1 MKYILTL
8 NENSDRNTQKSH
20 ADSHSVGKL
29 NLLKYFRIIY
39 QCLLPQP
46 LLLFAFFTLN
56 THAAPAENSSP
67 IIINDNAAWCWFQ
80 DERAVI
86 HNGQLY
92 VGSVASKLGTNG
104 AERGGNIEVARYPL
118 DHSHPAVVNVMHDG
132 LQDDDHNVPAL
143 LALPNNDILAI
154 YSKHNADRK
163 IRYRMLSPA
172 LQAKDDQWLPEIDMT
187 RKDKITY
194 ANLFRLSAENQGKGR
209 IYNFYRGINFNPS
222 FDISDDNGKT
232 WSKGQH
238 FIANQG
244 RPYVKYISNNKDE
257 IHFVTTEQHPR
268 VFNNSIYHGYLK
280 NGKVFNSYHKQVH
293 DLNEGPLTT
302 DKLTKVYQGGENNVA
317 WTVDL
322 HLDPDGNPYTV
333 ISVQVN
339 DGQKNRHQGEKH
351 GDDMRYYYANLQQ
364 SKWWQFGKNSTWKV
378 DEIAYAGSR
387 LYDRE
392 QDYTGLAALDP
403 SNKNSM
409 IISTNADP
417 VTGQPLISR
426 SDNKRHWELYKGIR
440 KENGKWTWAPLTSNS
455 AEDNLRPII
464 PINNDS
470 DDLYLLWMKGRY
482 VSYQN
487 IDTKVMMQVNPKSL

>member
-1 MKYILTL
+1 MKIKFINCYQYIQFIVL
-8 NENSDRNTQKSH
+8 
-20 ADSHSVGKL
+20 
-29 NLLKYFRIIY
+29 I
-39 QCLLPQP
+39 
-46 LLLFAFFTLN
+46 LFALTSLSTQAN
-56 THAAPAENSSP
+56 KVTDSSP

-80 DERAVI
+80 DERVI
-86 HNGQLY
+86 IHHGQLY

-104 AERGGNIEVARYPL
+104 VERGGNIEVARYPL
-118 DHSHPAVVNVMHDG
+118 DHSHPAVINVMHDG

-143 LALPNNDILAI
+143 LALPNNDILAV
-154 YSKHNADRK
+154 YSKHNADRN
-163 IRYRMLSPA
+163 IRYRMLSPS
-172 LQAKDDQWLPEIDMT
+172 LQAKNDHWLPEIAMT

-194 ANLFRLSAENQGKGR
+194 ANLFRLSDENQGKGR

-238 FIANQG
+238 FITNQG
-244 RPYVKYISNNKDE
+244 RPYVKYISNNKDK

-268 VFNNSIYHGYLK
+268 VFNNSIFHGYIK
-280 NGKVFNSYHKQVH
+280 NGKVYNSYHEPVH
-293 DLNEGPLTT
+293 DLKDGPVTT
-302 DKLTKVYQGGENNVA
+302 DKLTKIYQGGEDNVA

-322 HLDPDGNPYTV
+322 HLDQDGNPYTV

-339 DGQKNRHQGEKH
+339 DGQKNRHKGEKH
-351 GDDMRYYYANLQQ
+351 GDDMRYYYANLQVPQ
-364 SKWWQFGKNSTWKV
+364 WWQFGQEPSWQV
-378 DEIAYAGSR
+378 EEIAYAGSR
-387 LYDRE
+387 LYDQE

-403 SNKNSM
+403 SNKNIM

-426 SDNKRHWELYKGIR
+426 ADNQRHWELYKGLR
-440 KENGKWTWAPLTSNS
+440 EQDGKWKWAALTSNS
-455 AEDNLRPII
+455 SEDNLRPII
-464 PINNDS
+464 PINNES